1 MSEDEGTE
9 DKGYSAPA
17 LEKGLDILEDLAER
31 SGAISVRD
39 LAERLGR
46 SKSEI
51 FRMVHVL
58 IARGYVRRDAKT
70 DEIKLTN
77 KLFDLGLRTP
87 ASRALLA
94 VALPEME
101 TLAQQVD
108 QSPHIVVLHR
118 GRTVILAH
126 VPANSDF
133 SLTIRAG
140 YGRLAS
146 DAASGKIIMAFQPA
160 YKREQMLDA
169 CELQSG
175 GGRFDKAELHK
186 TLNDLQTLGYL
197 LGKSTD
203 FRGVTDICCP
213 IVDSEGEAVA
223 AVIVPFVDRVD
234 GEIDHKVV
242 LEAVKACCERI
253 GRQL

>member
-1 MSEDEGTE
+1 MQQDEQT
-9 DKGYSAPA
+9 DDTSYSAPA

-31 SGAISVRD
+31 TAAISLRD
-39 LAERLGR
+39 LAKRLGR
-46 SKSEI
+46 SKNEI

-58 IARGYVRRDAKT
+58 IARGYIRRDAET
-70 DEIKLTN
+70 EQIELTN

-87 ASRALLA
+87 GSRALLS

-101 TLAQQVD
+101 SLALQVD
-108 QSPHIVVLHR
+108 QSPHIVVFYK

-126 VPANSDF
+126 VPARSDF
-133 SLTIRAG
+133 SFTIRAG

-146 DAASGKIIMAFQPA
+146 DAATGKIIMAFQPA
-160 YKREQMLDA
+160 HKREQMVND
-169 CELQSG
+169 CERQSG
-175 GGRFDKAELHK
+175 DKKFDKTELHR
-186 TLNDLQTLGYL
+186 TLKELHALGYL

-203 FRGVTDICCP
+203 FQGVTDICCP
-213 IVDSEGEAVA
+213 VINGEGEAVA

-234 GEIDHKVV
+234 GKIDHKVV
-242 LEAVKACCERI
+242 LAAVQQCCERI